1 MGIILMA
8 CNPCSGCNQVVANY
22 LANLER
28 DNTLCKLE
36 DYTIAYGQNANIP
49 AGFTGKFIR
58 TCTRN
63 LNDMAGVYIPG
74 CPPHPQD
81 ISKKLD
87 IDSPQL

>member
-36 DYTIAYGQNANIP
+36 DI
-49 AGFTGKFIR
+49 
-58 TCTRN
+58 
-63 LNDMAGVYIPG
+63 
-74 CPPHPQD
+74 
-81 ISKKLD
+81 
-87 IDSPQL
+87 QLHTDRMPIFLPVSQESSSELVQET